1 MNIYH
6 YIKEDIIN
14 IVQQLKSQSI
24 LSQLQAIDNLTLE
37 APKDAAFGDMSTNV
51 AMVLAKPNN
60 LKPKELAEII
70 ANKIQDL
77 PKVESVAVAGA
88 GFINITLKKD
98 VWYLVIKEILKAGS
112 SYGDSN
118 LGKNEKVN
126 LEYVSVNPTGPMH
139 IGHARAAV
147 FGDALAMLLIKC
159 GFEVTKEY
167 YINDA
172 GKQIDYLA
180 ESTFLRYQQI
190 HGMEV
195 EFGENMYPGEYLI
208 SVAAALTAKYQ
219 ANLLDY
225 ASPAEIM
232 PLIKPFVIEAMM
244 NLIKTDLAGL
254 GIVHDVFTSEESL
267 HKKNKIEQAVAILVE
282 KDLVYHGVLELP
294 KGKSAKDWEERKQLL
309 FKSTAFGDDI
319 DRALQK
325 SDGSWTYF
333 AADLAYILDK
343 VERGFNSMIMVLG
356 ADHVGYTKRTKAATQ
371 ALTTAVIDVK
381 ICQLVKLMRDGAPF
395 KMSKRSGNFITLRD
409 VLEMVGKDAMRF
421 MMLIRKNDQEID
433 FDVVKVQEQ
442 SKDNPIFYVQY
453 AHARCQSIIRSSKI
467 NLTHE
472 VLHHLVADEELQ
484 LIKFLALW
492 PKIVEASA
500 IHHEP
505 HRVVFYL
512 QELAALFHSL
522 WHKGKTNK
530 DFRFIIAENDDLSL
544 ARLMLIKSVAIVI
557 ASALAVLNIEPI
569 NEM

>member
-14 IVQQLKSQSI
+14 IVQQLKSHSM
-24 LSQLQAIDNLTLE
+24 LSQLQALDNLTLE
-37 APKDAAFGDMSTNV
+37 APKDATFGDMSTNV
-51 AMVLAKPNN
+51 AMVLAKQNN

-70 ANKIQDL
+70 ANKIQGL
-77 PKVESVAVAGA
+77 PKVESVVVAGA

-98 VWYLVIKEILKAGS
+98 VWYLVIKDILQAGR

-118 LGKNEKVN
+118 LGKNEKIN

-244 NLIKTDLAGL
+244 NLIKTDLADL

-267 HKKNKIEQAVAILVE
+267 HKQNKIEQAVAILVE

-309 FKSTAFGDDI
+309 FKSTVFGDDI

-356 ADHVGYTKRTKAATQ
+356 ADHIGYTKRTKAATN

-409 VLEMVGKDAMRF
+409 VLELVGKDAMRF

-453 AHARCQSIIRSSKI
+453 AHARCQSIIRSSTV

-500 IHHEP
+500 INHEP